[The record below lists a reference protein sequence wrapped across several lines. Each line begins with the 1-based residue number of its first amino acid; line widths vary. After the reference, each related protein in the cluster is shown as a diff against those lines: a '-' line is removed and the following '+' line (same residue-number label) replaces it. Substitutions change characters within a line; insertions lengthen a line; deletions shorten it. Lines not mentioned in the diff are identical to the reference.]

1 VQNCTRF
8 VVDWGSYKVEK
19 QRTYMAID
27 LKSFYASVECIDHDL
42 DPLNAN
48 LVVADNS
55 RTDKTICLAVSP
67 ALKQFGVPG
76 RPRLYQVEQ
85 IVNKLNWK
93 RAENHRLTKYASI
106 NRQHLLKSPTLK
118 IGYQVVKPRMN
129 FYMHK
134 SAEIYG
140 IYLRFIAAKNIHVYS
155 IDEVLMDVTDYLE
168 QHQVPAHVL
177 AKMIIQEIQAET
189 GITATAGI
197 GTNLYLAKV
206 AMDIVAK
213 HIPGDEDGVRI
224 AQMDEQQYRR
234 LLWAHQPLTD
244 FWRIGKGTATR
255 LEKLGLL
262 TMGDVARCS
271 LGTLSDKKNEE
282 ILYQEFGKNAEL
294 IIDHAWGHETATL
307 EDIKNYRSSD
317 HGLYSS
323 QVLMKPTS
331 YDDGLKVL
339 GGMSDNLAL
348 DLVQKNAVT
357 NSVGIIVDYDIK
369 SLQMD
374 GSFNGTLVTDYYG
387 RKVPKSDHAKMK
399 LDVPTSS
406 SRELKK
412 AFKNI
417 YAQTNT
423 KMLIRRITLTATN
436 LVDETDAKKARQFKQ
451 TSLFGNAEAEIVE
464 DKIAQDKRQSDR
476 KIQEMILDLQKKF
489 DNKNV
494 ILKAS
499 DLEKGSTTIERNN
512 QIGGH
517 HA

>member
-1 VQNCTRF
+1 MT
-8 VVDWGSYKVEK
+8 K

-27 LKSFYASVECIDHDL
+27 LKSFYASVECIDHEL

-67 ALKQFGVPG
+67 ALKQFGIPG

-85 IVNKLNWK
+85 MIYKLNRK
-93 RAENHRLTKYASI
+93 RLDSNPHHRLTKYSSI
-106 NRQHLLKSPTLK
+106 NRQHLLNSPSLK
-118 IGYQVVKPRMN
+118 IGYKVVKPRMN

-134 SAEIYG
+134 STEIYG
-140 IYLRFIAAKNIHVYS
+140 IYLRFIEAKNIHVYS
-155 IDEVLMDVTDYLE
+155 IDEVLMDVTDYLDK
-168 QHQVPAHVL
+168 HDITAHVL
-177 AKMIIQEIQAET
+177 AKTIIQEIQAET

-224 AQMDEQQYRR
+224 AQMNEHQYRK

-244 FWRIGKGTATR
+244 FWRIGRGTSKR
-255 LEKLGLL
+255 LEKLGLF
-262 TMGDVARCS
+262 TMGDIARCS
-271 LGTLSDKKNEE
+271 LGSLSDDQNEE
-282 ILYQEFGKNAEL
+282 LLYREFGKNAEL

-307 EDIKNYRSSD
+307 EDIKNYRSDD

-331 YDDGLKVL
+331 YADGLKIVR
-339 GGMSDNLAL
+339 GMSDALAL
-348 DLVQKNAVT
+348 DLVQKKAVT
-357 NSVGIIVDYDIK
+357 DRVSIIVDYDIT
-369 SLQMD
+369 SLQVNP
-374 GSFNGTLVTDYYG
+374 GFSGALVTDYYG
-387 RKVPKSDHAKMK
+387 RKTPKPGHAKAK
-399 LDVPTSS
+399 LPVATSS
-406 SRELKK
+406 SFELMRT
-412 AFKNI
+412 FKSLYENNI
-417 YAQTNT
+417 NN
-423 KMLIRRITLTATN
+423 KMLLRRITLTATN
-436 LVDETDAKKARQFKQ
+436 LTDEIESQQKVKFKQ
-451 TSLFGNAEAEIVE
+451 IDLFGNAEQEIVA
-464 DKIAQDKRQSDR
+464 DQHAQEKRQRDR
-476 KIQEMILDLQKKF
+476 KIQETILDLQKRF
-489 DNKNV
+489 NNRNV

-499 DLEKGSTTIERNN
+499 DLEEGSTTIERNN